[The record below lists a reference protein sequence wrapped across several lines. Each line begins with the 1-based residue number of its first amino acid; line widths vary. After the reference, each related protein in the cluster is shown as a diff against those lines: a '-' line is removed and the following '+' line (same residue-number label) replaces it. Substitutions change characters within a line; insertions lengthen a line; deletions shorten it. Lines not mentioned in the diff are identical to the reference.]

1 MLCPYCHKDNNTV
14 YTSSPPW
21 YHDKITIK
29 RYRKC
34 KCCGA
39 SFATIEKYAVNYEA
53 KKARSG

>member
-14 YTSSPPW
+14 YTSS
-21 YHDKITIK
+21 IK

-34 KCCGA
+34 KNCGA
-39 SFATIEKYAVNYEA
+39 SFATVEKYAVNYEA